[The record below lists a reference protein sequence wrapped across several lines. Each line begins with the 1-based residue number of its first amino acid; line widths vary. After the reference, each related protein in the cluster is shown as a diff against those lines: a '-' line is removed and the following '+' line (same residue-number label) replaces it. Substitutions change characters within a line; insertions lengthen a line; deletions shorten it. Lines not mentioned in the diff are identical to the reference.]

1 MEMCVHTRTNLVAV
15 GSWFPGL
22 VHSALALALAS
33 IALALGVLAVQPVAG
48 HSFPVCVGVRTHD
61 HWFLCR
67 VMGVLVSLLG
77 SGSGTVSRGSAPQ
90 KYSF

>member
-1 MEMCVHTRTNLVAV
+1 MCVHTKTNLAAV

-48 HSFPVCVGVRTHD
+48 HSFRCVSGFEPTTI
-61 HWFLCR
+61 
-67 VMGVLVSLLG
+67 G
-77 SGSGTVSRGSAPQ
+77 SCVPSSSSDMRSAT
-90 KYSF
+90 

>member
-1 MEMCVHTRTNLVAV
+1 M

-48 HSFPVCVGVRTHD
+48 HSFTFSASLKRSLNLSANKYYYYMGAEGV
-61 HWFLCR
+61 W
-67 VMGVLVSLLG
+67 GA
-77 SGSGTVSRGSAPQ
+77 SRG
-90 KYSF
+90 KFCDKV